1 MNVPKTEVYETF
13 RKFVAFAGV
22 SGAPATEW
30 RYRVKAGNGE
40 ILCQSEAYTTKADAE
55 RGLRALRRAL
65 LPGTREPEAY
75 TAEETKTMLAVA
87 WFEGA
92 RYMNGNGQATPEELS
107 RENPYT

>member
-13 RKFVAFAGV
+13 RKFVAFGER
-22 SGAPATEW
+22 APATEW

-65 LPGTREPEAY
+65 LPGTRDEGY
-75 TAEETKTMLAVA
+75 TEEQATTMVWIA
-87 WFEGA
+87 WKEGA
-92 RYMNGNGQATPEELS
+92 QWAVDLGYTPSADEI
-107 RENPYT
+107 RDGNPYS